1 MGKLEKSNGG
11 HVTDYFNFYKFLHS
25 ETVLI
30 LFFTF
35 LVLKAK
41 KKKKDNRCIMTGK
54 ELSFVKKLG

>member
-41 KKKKDNRCIMTGK
+41 KKKKKITK
-54 ELSFVKKLG
+54 EQRT